1 MLRMN
6 RKLTKLKM
14 LGENI
19 RVGIV
24 GIGKMG
30 QGLVYQMMRIDGME
44 PSVLIDEV
52 PSKALEVLKKS
63 GVLESD
69 IVCTNDLNQARQ
81 ALKNKSYVVTEDYSL
96 AYRLEEIDAMVDAT
110 GNPPFGAKMAYES
123 IMNKKH
129 VIMLNVECDAVV
141 GPVLNKYAMENGVI
155 YTGSAGDE
163 PGAILELVDFSLSL
177 GFDLLAVGK
186 GKNNPLNNYITED
199 EVRDEALSKGLY
211 PKILTSFIDGTNT
224 MIELN
229 TVCNAIGFV
238 PDIPG
243 CHGVSTNPK
252 EISDVFKLKDQGGIL
267 SKYGIV
273 DFAFGMAPGVFAIVS
288 HSSGEV
294 KDLMKYMSMGQ
305 GPNYCIYRPYHLTS
319 LETPITIYDAVIENE
334 STIAPL
340 KGQVA
345 DVVCV
350 AKRDLKKGAT
360 IEGMGGRDVFGRIMT
375 HQDLVQGSY
384 LPMGLITK
392 DNTLK
397 VDVKKD
403 QIIRRDM
410 IAIDEN
416 EFIVKLR
423 KDQDRLG
430 L

>member
-14 LGENI
+14 LGEKI

-52 PSKALEVLKKS
+52 PSKALEVLKNS
-63 GVLESD
+63 GVLDSD
-69 IVCTNDLNQARQ
+69 IVCTNDLTKASQ
-81 ALKNKSYVVTEDYSL
+81 ALANNSYVVTEDYSL

-141 GPVLNKYAMENGVI
+141 GPILNKYAMENNVI

-199 EVRDEALSKGLY
+199 QVRDEALAKGLY

-252 EISDVFKLKDQGGIL
+252 EISDVFKLKEEGGIL
-267 SKYGIV
+267 SQYGIV

-288 HSSGEV
+288 HGSGEV
-294 KDLMKYMSMGQ
+294 KDLMKYMSMGK

-350 AKRDLKKGAT
+350 AKRDLKKGTT
-360 IEGMGGRDVFGRIMT
+360 IEGMGGRDIFGRIMT
-375 HQDLVQGSY
+375 HQDLLGGSY
-384 LPMGLITK
+384 LPMGLVTK

-397 VDVKKD
+397 VDIKKD

-410 IAIDEN
+410 INIDEE

>member
-141 GPVLNKYAMENGVI
+141 GPILNKYAMENGVI